1 MLMTSMM
8 GDTTRVL
15 SCNAAKA
22 TAGVTGSRDPHRR
35 RPERHRSRGDGRT
48 GPLPPHALGGPAGH
62 LQPCAALGVGGAE
75 DAAPQE
81 APERTGPPC
90 GCSLAESQPL
100 PGPFLSCVF
109 FPQTSRSKCQFLL
122 IPRKEFS
129 ERASVRLE
137 CFI

>member
-1 MLMTSMM
+1 MSQ
-8 GDTTRVL
+8 
-15 SCNAAKA
+15 AAG
-22 TAGVTGSRDPHRR
+22 T
-35 RPERHRSRGDGRT
+35 RT
-48 GPLPPHALGGPAGH
+48 GGGLSVTAHGEMAAPVPCHPTPWGARLGT
-62 LQPCAALGVGGAE
+62 CSAALGVGGAE

-122 IPRKEFS
+122 KEFS